1 MQQTPIIGLPG
12 NPVSSYLC
20 AQLFIIPLLKE
31 LLSLQNKN
39 YNFLTASLNS
49 IIPKNGSRMHF
60 MRGNVLLNKSKNIV
74 KPKKNQDSSLVKTL
88 QESNC
93 LIVRPP
99 HDHAKLKGDEVNI
112 IKLI

>member
-1 MQQTPIIGLPG
+1 
-12 NPVSSYLC
+12 
-20 AQLFIIPLLKE
+20 
-31 LLSLQNKN
+31 
-39 YNFLTASLNS
+39 
-49 IIPKNGSRMHF
+49 MHF

-74 KPKKNQDSSLVKTL
+74 KPQKNQDSSLVKTL

-99 HDHAKLKGDEVNI
+99 HDHAKLKGDEVEI